1 MLEAILNTAGLL
13 LGPGCTI
20 IWIIALVKWDG
31 KRCEP
36 GEDCEACPFPCEEHQ
51 KNNHTE
57 V

>member
-13 LGPGCTI
+13 LGLGCTI
-20 IWIIALVKWDG
+20 IWIIALVNGD
-31 KRCEP
+31 EA
-36 GEDCEACPFPCEEHQ
+36 DCDRSDCGRCPFPCEEHQ